1 MSKLSRLIGMASKAL
16 DKNGR
21 PQGANPGAGS
31 DWRSIVRSAA
41 DSLTSAERPAA
52 PAAPDPYAPSPG
64 RYAPPAASGYS
75 PPPAAGSAPSA
86 GNRAGSLSAADRQA
100 IARYDYLLQTADPQQ
115 IESIHRDAFAR
126 LSPEQR
132 AHVEA
137 RMRAELPPHEAPRSS
152 DPADLART
160 AARTE
165 ASRPGM
171 LRGLLARAGG
181 AGSRGGRG
189 GLAAAGIGAA
199 GGLLA
204 GVAGGAIV
212 GGIAGPLLAQAAG
225 FGVDF
230 DALAGSLDVEGLA
243 GGVEGIAG
251 EATSEFGEQI
261 GGLGEQV
268 TGFGDQLDGFDLGGL
283 FGR

>member
-16 DKNGR
+16 DKNGSS
-21 PQGANPGAGS
+21 QTANPGTGS

-41 DSLTSAERPAA
+41 DSLTGEARQAPPAGRDPYAA
-52 PAAPDPYAPSPG
+52 PANRYTPPPSG
-64 RYAPPAASGYS
+64 GYAPPVANGGAV
-75 PPPAAGSAPSA
+75 
-86 GNRAGSLSAADRQA
+86 LSAADRQA
-100 IARYDYLLQTADPQQ
+100 IARYDYLLQTADPHQ
-115 IESIHRDAFAR
+115 IEQIHRDAFAR

-132 AHVEA
+132 AHVET

-152 DPADLART
+152 DPSDLART
-160 AARTE
+160 AARAE

-181 AGSRGGRG
+181 GARGGGRG
-189 GLAAAGIGAA
+189 GALAGAGLGMA
-199 GGLLA
+199 GGVLA

-212 GGIAGPLLAQAAG
+212 SGIAGPLLAQAAG

-243 GGVEGIAG
+243 GGVEGLAGGVEGIAG
-251 EATSEFGEQI
+251 DATSA
-261 GGLGEQV
+261 LGEQV
-268 TGFGDQLDGFDLGGL
+268 SGFGDQLGGFDLGG
-283 FGR
+283 FFDR